1 MVGGCGLSIYLPPA
15 RFDIKTI
22 ILSTKKIK
30 KMKSEIKIEGL
41 TAIAGVPENLSANSG
56 RLQKGD
62 KYKII
67 GFYKVPDK
75 KDKTGKVTF
84 KSWNGVLIERLD
96 TGAQIVAGTN
106 TLLGQSIIFVGKDAD
121 GASAK
126 GFKTLSID
134 GNCFTSPADFAHQ
147 ANGDDNGTIFVVKDT
162 KILSVNENYKP
173 ADIEIDG
180 ENKEFYIKLKD
191 KQFYICEIVKE
202 SV

>member
-1 MVGGCGLSIYLPPA
+1 
-15 RFDIKTI
+15 
-22 ILSTKKIK
+22 
-30 KMKSEIKIEGL
+30 MKSEIKIEGL

-75 KDKTGKVTF
+75 KDKAGKVTF
-84 KSWNGVLIERLD
+84 KSWNGVLIERLG
-96 TGAQIVAGTN
+96 TGAQMVAGTN
-106 TLLGQSIIFVGKDAD
+106 TLLGQSIIFVGTGEE

-126 GFKTLSID
+126 GYKTLSIE
-134 GNCFTSPADFAHQ
+134 GNCFTSPADFSHQ

-162 KILSVNENYKP
+162 RVLSVNENYKP
-173 ADIEIDG
+173 ADVEV
-180 ENKEFYIKLKD
+180 NKENLPFYTKLKD
-191 KQFYICEIVKE
+191 KQFYVCEIVKE